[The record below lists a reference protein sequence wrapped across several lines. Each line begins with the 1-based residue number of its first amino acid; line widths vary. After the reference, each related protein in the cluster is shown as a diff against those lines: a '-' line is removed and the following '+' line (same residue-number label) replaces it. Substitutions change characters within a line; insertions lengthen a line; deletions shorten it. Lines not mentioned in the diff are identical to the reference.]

1 MKPFGASCFSQRESH
16 VLTLAFKAL
25 PSIVPHCLYHLLP
38 CCSAPCLSFLSSHN
52 GLLAVPQT
60 LQACSYLRAF
70 AVPVPSVW
78 DLFSQISTWLNPL
91 PASSLALREN
101 APDLTLQPPPSR
113 CPICFLYPLSPSNI
127 APILF
132 IVYSPPSYPS
142 GFPLHQGSS
151 LSVCSLICLKGPGQC
166 LIHSRCE
173 TTEGLQGLRRPH
185 SSCMCLARDKGSPGL
200 TQLRSVPQAQPVT
213 ADRSSEDPSQDS
225 FSTHHL
231 AARRLTCLS

>member
-1 MKPFGASCFSQRESH
+1 MAS
-16 VLTLAFKAL
+16 L
-25 PSIVPHCLYHLLP
+25 PYLKHSRRAPTSGPLQCLFPLSGTSSPRYPHGSTP
-38 CCSAPCLSFLSSHN
+38 C
-52 GLLAVPQT
+52 Q
-60 LQACSYLRAF
+60 
-70 AVPVPSVW
+70 
-78 DLFSQISTWLNPL
+78 L
-91 PASSLALREN
+91 PALLLN

-132 IVYSPPSYPS
+132 IVYSPPSYPT
-142 GFPLHQGSS
+142 GFLFHQGSS

-173 TTEGLQGLRRPH
+173 TAEGLQGLRRPH
-185 SSCMCLARDKGSPGL
+185 SSWMCLAWDKGSPGL